1 MEVDIFSL
9 KLIKMRILQ
18 ICPKP
23 PNPRIDGGCIAMDA
37 INKGLKSEG
46 NRVRTIAMS
55 TSKHPNI
62 EGANE
67 GDYSHVEIDTILNPI
82 SALLSLL
89 ANKSYNIAR
98 FRSRNVEAEISKAL
112 KSESFDAIIL
122 ESLYSCSYIDL
133 VRSISKAKVYLRA
146 HNIEH
151 KIWSELSENT
161 SNPIKKWYLQ
171 KLSTQLKNFEIEVI
185 GKVDGIITIT
195 KNDSIWFK
203 SMCKTPTTIVP
214 FGINVTG
221 EFVKK
226 PYNRVF
232 HFGSMDWKPNI
243 EGVNWLVKEV
253 WPKVREENNEAQ
265 LILAGRNMPSHIISN
280 FELGIEVVGEVSSS
294 DEFLNSGGI
303 ATVPILSGSG
313 MRVKAIEAMSKGLPV
328 VGTSLGLTGIG
339 AVNNEN
345 SIIAD
350 SPNDFAIAIIQLLNS
365 EEKANEIAQ
374 SGFHHI
380 EKNFS
385 NKIIFSEL
393 NNFLNH

>member
-1 MEVDIFSL
+1 
-9 KLIKMRILQ
+9 MRILQ

-23 PNPRIDGGCIAMDA
+23 PKPCIDGGCMAMDA
-37 INKGLKSEG
+37 LKKGLESEG

-62 EGANE
+62 KGANDS
-67 GDYSHVEIDTILNPI
+67 DYSHVEIDIRLNPI
-82 SALLSLL
+82 SAFLNLL
-89 ANKSYNIAR
+89 ANKSYNIER
-98 FRSRNVEAEISKAL
+98 FRSHDVENEITKAL
-112 KSESFDAIIL
+112 KSESFDSIIL
-122 ESLYSCSYIDL
+122 ESLYSCPYVDL
-133 VRSISKAKVYLRA
+133 IRSISKAKIYLRA

-151 KIWSELSENT
+151 EIWSELSANT

-171 KLSTQLKNFEIEVI
+171 KLSTQLSNFEIEVI

-195 KNDSIWFK
+195 KNDSNWFE
-203 SMCKTPTTIVP
+203 SMCNTPITTVP
-214 FGINVTG
+214 FGINVHK
-221 EFVKK
+221 EFEKK
-226 PYNRVF
+226 PFNRVF

-243 EGVNWLVKEV
+243 EGVNWLVNKV

-265 LILAGRNMPSHIISN
+265 LVLAGRNMPSNIISN
-280 FELGIEVVGEVSSS
+280 FDLGIEVVGEISSS

-345 SIIAD
+345 SMIAD
-350 SPNDFAIAIIQLLNS
+350 SPNDFAVAIIQLLNS

-380 EKNFS
+380 KKNFS

-393 NNFLNH
+393 NNFLNHKI

>member
-1 MEVDIFSL
+1 MN
-9 KLIKMRILQ
+9 ILQ

-37 INKGLKSEG
+37 LRKGLESEG

-67 GDYSHVEIDTILNPI
+67 GDYSHVEIDTRLNPI
-82 SALLSLL
+82 TALLNLL
-89 ANKSYNIAR
+89 ANKSYNIER
-98 FRSRNVEAEISKAL
+98 FRSQAVEEEITKAL
-112 KSESFDAIIL
+112 KFESFDAIIL
-122 ESLYSCSYIDL
+122 ESLYSCHYIDL
-133 VRSISKAKVYLRA
+133 IRSISKAKIHLRA

-151 KIWSELSENT
+151 EIWSELSKNT
-161 SNPIKKWYLQ
+161 LNPIKKWYLQ

-195 KNDSIWFK
+195 KNDSLWFEN
-203 SMCKTPTTIVP
+203 MCNTPITTVP
-214 FGINVTG
+214 FSINVCKVF
-221 EFVKK
+221 EKK
-226 PYNRVF
+226 PYKRVF
-232 HFGSMDWKPNI
+232 HFGSMNWKPNI
-243 EGVNWLVKEV
+243 EGVNWLVKEI
-253 WPKVREENNEAQ
+253 WPKVREENKEAQ
-265 LILAGRNMPSHIISN
+265 LILAGRNMPSDIISN

-313 MRVKAIEAMSKGLPV
+313 MRVKAIEAMSKGIPV
-328 VGTSLGLTGIG
+328 VGTSLGLTGVG

-345 SIIAD
+345 AMIAD
-350 SPNDFAIAIIQLLNS
+350 SSKDFALAIIQLLNS
-365 EEKANEIAQ
+365 EEKANKIAQ

-393 NNFLNH
+393 NNFLNHKI

>member
-1 MEVDIFSL
+1 VEVDIFSL

>member
-1 MEVDIFSL
+1 
-9 KLIKMRILQ
+9 MRILQ

-37 INKGLKSEG
+37 LRKGLESKG

-62 EGANE
+62 EGVNE
-67 GDYSHVEIDTILNPI
+67 GDYSHVEIDTRLNPI
-82 SALLSLL
+82 SALLNLL
-89 ANKSYNIAR
+89 ANKSYNIER
-98 FRSRNVEAEISKAL
+98 FRSQAVEDEITQAL

-122 ESLYSCSYIDL
+122 ESLFTCPYIDL
-133 VRSISKAKVYLRA
+133 IRSLSKAKIHLRA

-151 KIWSELSENT
+151 EIWSELYTNT

-171 KLSTQLKNFEIEVI
+171 KLSTQLRNFEIEVI
-185 GKVDGIITIT
+185 RKVDGIITIT
-195 KNDSIWFK
+195 KNDSIWFE
-203 SMCKTPTTIVP
+203 SMCNTPITTVP
-214 FGINVTG
+214 FGSDVYK
-221 EFVKK
+221 EYEKK

-253 WPKVREENNEAQ
+253 WPKVREENNEVQ
-265 LILAGRNMPSHIISN
+265 LILAGRNMPSDIISN
-280 FELGIEVVGEVSSS
+280 YKLGIEVVGEISSS
-294 DEFLNSGGI
+294 EEFFNSGGI

-328 VGTSLGLTGIG
+328 VGTNLGLTGIG

-345 SIIAD
+345 SMIAD
-350 SPNDFAIAIIQLLNS
+350 SPNDFAEAIIQLINS
-365 EEKANEIAQ
+365 EKKAREIAQ
-374 SGFHHI
+374 SGFQHI
-380 EKNFS
+380 KKNFS

-393 NNFLNH
+393 NNFLNHKI

>member
-1 MEVDIFSL
+1 
-9 KLIKMRILQ
+9 MRILQ

-23 PNPRIDGGCIAMDA
+23 PKPCIDGGCMAMDA
-37 INKGLKSEG
+37 LKKGLESEG

-62 EGANE
+62 EGANV
-67 GDYSHVEIDTILNPI
+67 GDYSHVEIDTRLNPI
-82 SALLSLL
+82 SALINLI
-89 ANKSYNIAR
+89 ANKSYNIER
-98 FRSRNVEAEISKAL
+98 FKSRAVEDEITKAL

-122 ESLYSCSYIDL
+122 ESLYSCPYIDL
-133 VRSISKAKVYLRA
+133 IRSISKAKIHLRA

-151 KIWSELSENT
+151 KIWAELSANT

-171 KLSTQLKNFEIEVI
+171 KLSTQLRNFEIEVI

-195 KNDSIWFK
+195 KNDSLWFE
-203 SMCKTPTTIVP
+203 SMCNTPTTNVP
-214 FGINVTG
+214 FGINVSG
-221 EFVKK
+221 EFEKK

-243 EGVNWLVKEV
+243 EGVNWLIKVV

-265 LILAGRNMPSHIISN
+265 LILAGRNMPSEIISN

-345 SIIAD
+345 SIVAD
-350 SPNDFAIAIIQLLNS
+350 SPNDFANAILHLLNS
-365 EEKANEIAQ
+365 DEKANEIAQ
-374 SGFHHI
+374 SGFYHI

-393 NNFLNH
+393 NNFLNHKI